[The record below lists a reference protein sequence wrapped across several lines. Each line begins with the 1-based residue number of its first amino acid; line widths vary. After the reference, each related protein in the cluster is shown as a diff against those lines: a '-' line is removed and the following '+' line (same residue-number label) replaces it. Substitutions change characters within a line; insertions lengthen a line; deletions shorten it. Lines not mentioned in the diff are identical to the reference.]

1 MDRICELVASPEL
14 DDESPTQL
22 RRELHALKGAS
33 RMMGLREIADACHL
47 AEDLLEGSDPVPGGE
62 LEAHGDRLRSLVD
75 VLASGGDPKS
85 IAPDAGPDS
94 KNRASDRSL
103 RPREE
108 LRVASGVVDDLA
120 DRGARLRVVS
130 VAAEG
135 LADRIFR
142 LAALAETGVGERDP
156 RQVLATLAISLRQ
169 VAMEFEAGQRIF
181 RRLSD
186 RQLDALLRLQVQPL
200 KPFLRNLAEH
210 ARELGASLEKKVEVR
225 VKAGEAQLDR
235 RIVNALRE
243 AFLHLVRNSV
253 DHGIESPD
261 ERRSADKPEVG
272 LIRIEATE
280 DGDRVRI
287 QVVDD
292 GRGIDI
298 DAVVKT
304 AVERQ
309 MLTAEAAKTV
319 DVADA
324 LQFLFRSGF
333 TTREETSELSG
344 RGIGLDAVAA
354 SVRSVG
360 GDLWMESTAGEGTDV
375 TVEVPV
381 ARRGERVLVVRVGP
395 HQLAVPASPVRAYRS
410 ILPEMVEVDEDRRV
424 LRVRGEVVDARFLAE
439 LLGEKPTDAGVMV
452 EMIVG
457 GSVVALVAD
466 SIVGEEEVI
475 VRPLPRAAGAPE
487 GVEGITLLASGR
499 PVPVLSLQ
507 RLGRYEDRPLVDGSL
522 LASSS
527 VPIHVL
533 LVDDSRV
540 TREMMR
546 RLLEDAGFTVTGVG
560 SAEDAMIALDRED
573 VDCLVTD
580 IEMPDVDGLGL
591 TRRLRGLP
599 EHADL
604 PIVVVSTLDRS
615 SDRLAGLEA
624 GADAYLTKQG
634 LDVRELVA
642 LIRRVGGGG

>member
-1 MDRICELVASPEL
+1 
-14 DDESPTQL
+14 
-22 RRELHALKGAS
+22 
-33 RMMGLREIADACHL
+33 MMGFREVAEACHM
-47 AEDLLEGSDPVPGGE
+47 AEDLLEGPEPARRGE
-62 LEAHGDRLRSLVD
+62 LETIGDHLRSLVD
-75 VLASGGDPKS
+75 TLADVGDEPEAGAETAAEFKS
-85 IAPDAGPDS
+85 HAS
-94 KNRASDRSL
+94 HRACRS
-103 RPREE
+103 RED

-120 DRGARLRVVS
+120 DRGARLRAVS

-142 LAALAETGVGERDP
+142 LAALAEGGVGERDP

-200 KPFLRNLAEH
+200 KPFLTNLAGH
-210 ARELGASLEKKVEVR
+210 ARELAASLGKKVKVS
-225 VKAGEAQLDR
+225 VKAGESQLDR

-253 DHGIESPD
+253 DHGIESQG
-261 ERRSADKPEVG
+261 ERKSSGKMEVG
-272 LIRIEATE
+272 TIQIEAE
-280 DGDRVRI
+280 EEGDRVRI
-287 QVVDD
+287 RVIDD

-304 AVERQ
+304 ATDRMIVTVEEAQ
-309 MLTAEAAKTV
+309 TIEIAEA
-319 DVADA
+319 
-324 LQFLFRSGF
+324 LQLLFRPGF

-354 SVRSVG
+354 AVRSVG
-360 GDLWMESTAGEGTDV
+360 GDLWMESAVGEGTEIN
-375 TVEVPV
+375 VEVPV
-381 ARRGERVLVVRVGP
+381 ARRGDRVLVLGIGS
-395 HQLAVPASPVRAYRS
+395 HQVAVPASPVRAYRS
-410 ILPEMVEVDEDRRV
+410 IAPEMLKVEDDRRV
-424 LRVRGEVVDARFLAE
+424 LRIRGEIVDARFLSE
-439 LLGEKPTDAGVMV
+439 LLGERPSETGVMV

-466 SIVGEEEVI
+466 SIIGEEEVI
-475 VRPLPRAAGAPE
+475 VRPLPRGAGAPASM
-487 GVEGITLLASGR
+487 EGITLLASGR

-507 RLGRYEDRPLVDGSL
+507 RLVPYSEDVVAGDTRFATSAAPV
-522 LASSS
+522 
-527 VPIHVL
+527 HVL

-560 SAEDAMIALDRED
+560 SADDAMLALAREH

-580 IEMPDVDGLGL
+580 IEMPGVDGLDL
-591 TRRLRGLP
+591 TRRLRTET

-604 PIVVVSTLDRS
+604 PIVVVSTLDRP
-615 SDRLAGLEA
+615 SDRLAGLES

-642 LIRRVGGGG
+642 LINRVGGGQ